1 MHFICQ
7 GTNGE
12 PGPAAH
18 CFNNIFLII
27 MHINKNLSWFITGTL
42 FAILWASASTAT
54 KIGLA
59 AAQPLVIAEVRFA
72 MASFI
77 MLFIA
82 HFILRQRLPVK
93 NEWKQLMM
101 YGLLNISVYL
111 GLYVIAMQN
120 VTAGIGALA
129 IASNPVFISFLSVF
143 FLKKKLHYSIIISIV
158 VCTLGVVCAS
168 WPLMGDASVSVMGLI
183 ILFLSMS
190 SYSIGAIYFSSRQ
203 WNGLSLLT
211 INGWQTLLGGL
222 FLLPVTFFL
231 YKNAANHFNS
241 QFWLSVSWLAIP
253 VSIFAVQLWLR
264 LLQLNAVRA
273 GLWLFLCPLF
283 GFIIAAWVVKDVIN
297 MYTVAGVLLVIIGL
311 LLSRLRMKES

>member
-1 MHFICQ
+1 M
-7 GTNGE
+7 
-12 PGPAAH
+12 
-18 CFNNIFLII
+18 
-27 MHINKNLSWFITGTL
+27 MHINKNFSWFITGIF
-42 FAILWASASTAT
+42 FAVLWASASTAT
-54 KIGLA
+54 KVGLM

-72 MASFI
+72 LASFL

-82 HFILRQRLPVK
+82 HFILKQRLPEK
-93 NEWKQLMM
+93 NEWKQLMA
-101 YGLLNISVYL
+101 YGFLNISVYL

-129 IASNPVFISFLSVF
+129 IASNPVFISFLSAF
-143 FLKKKLHYSIIISIV
+143 FLKKELHYSIIISII

-168 WPLMGDASVSVMGLI
+168 WPLMGDATVSITGLI
-183 ILFLSMS
+183 TMFLSML

-222 FLLPVTFFL
+222 FLLPVAVFF
-231 YKNAANHFNS
+231 YKDSMNHFNS
-241 QFWLSVSWLAIP
+241 NFWMSVCWLAIP

-283 GFIIAAWVVKDVIN
+283 GFIIAAWIVKDVISI
-297 MYTVAGVLLVIIGL
+297 YTIIGVLFVVIGL
-311 LLSRLRMKES
+311 LLSRIKVGQGKALPGD

>member
-1 MHFICQ
+1 M
-7 GTNGE
+7 
-12 PGPAAH
+12 
-18 CFNNIFLII
+18 
-27 MHINKNLSWFITGTL
+27 MHINKNFSWFITGIL

-54 KIGLA
+54 KIGLM
-59 AAQPLVIAEVRFA
+59 AAQPLVIAEMRFA
-72 MASFI
+72 LASTL

-82 HFILRQRLPVK
+82 HFILKQRLPEK
-93 NEWKQLMM
+93 KEWKQLMV
-101 YGLLNISVYL
+101 YGFLNISVYL

-143 FLKKKLHYSIIISIV
+143 FLKKKLHYSIIISII

-168 WPLMGDASVSVMGLI
+168 WPLMGDATVSVAGLI
-183 ILFLSMS
+183 TIFLSML

-222 FLLPVTFFL
+222 FLLPVTLFF
-231 YKNAANHFNS
+231 YRSSGNHFNGK
-241 QFWLSVSWLAIP
+241 FWLSVSWLAIP

-283 GFIIAAWVVKDVIN
+283 GFIIAAWVIKDVISI
-297 MYTVAGVLLVIIGL
+297 YTVTGVLFVVIGL
-311 LLSRLRMKES
+311 LLSRIKTNQGEARPGD

>member
-1 MHFICQ
+1 MMQ
-7 GTNGE
+7 
-12 PGPAAH
+12 
-18 CFNNIFLII
+18 
-27 MHINKNLSWFITGTL
+27 INKNFSWFITGIF
-42 FAILWASASTAT
+42 FAVLWASASTAT
-54 KIGLA
+54 KIGLM

-72 MASFI
+72 LASFL

-82 HFILRQRLPVK
+82 HFILKQRLPEK
-93 NEWKQLMM
+93 KEWKQLMV
-101 YGLLNISVYL
+101 YGFLNISVYL

-143 FLKKKLHYSIIISIV
+143 FLKKKLHYSIIISII

-168 WPLMGDASVSVMGLI
+168 WPLMDDATVSVAGLI
-183 ILFLSMS
+183 TIFLSML

-222 FLLPVTFFL
+222 FLLPVTLFF
-231 YKNAANHFNS
+231 YRNSDNHFNS
-241 QFWLSVSWLAIP
+241 KFWLSISWLAIP

-264 LLQLNAVRA
+264 LLQLNPVRA

-283 GFIIAAWVVKDVIN
+283 GFIIAALVVKDVISI
-297 MYTVAGVLLVIIGL
+297 YTIVGVFFVAIGL
-311 LLSRLRMKES
+311 FLSRIKTNRGEARPGD